1 MNFLTEIRIEDMR
14 KTINIIALLCA
25 AAGVGLCV
33 TSCEKYDEVP
43 PIKET
48 TSNRTYYINPPT
60 VMSPTETA
68 EYNAIVAEYES
79 ATTNKD

>member
-1 MNFLTEIRIEDMR
+1 MNRI
-14 KTINIIALLCA
+14 IYSIAILCA
-25 AAGVGLCV
+25 TLGSGLLF

-43 PIKET
+43 PINET

-60 VMSPTETA
+60 VMSPTETS

-79 ATTNKD
+79 ATKK

>member
-1 MNFLTEIRIEDMR
+1 MK
-14 KTINIIALLCA
+14 KTIYTIALLCVSMGSA
-25 AAGVGLCV
+25 LLF

-43 PIKET
+43 PINET

-60 VMSPTETA
+60 VMSPTETS

-79 ATTNKD
+79 ATNKK

>member
-1 MNFLTEIRIEDMR
+1 MNRI
-14 KTINIIALLCA
+14 IYSLAILCA
-25 AAGVGLCV
+25 TLGSGFLF

-43 PIKET
+43 PINET

-60 VMSPTETA
+60 VMSPTETS

-79 ATTNKD
+79 ATKK